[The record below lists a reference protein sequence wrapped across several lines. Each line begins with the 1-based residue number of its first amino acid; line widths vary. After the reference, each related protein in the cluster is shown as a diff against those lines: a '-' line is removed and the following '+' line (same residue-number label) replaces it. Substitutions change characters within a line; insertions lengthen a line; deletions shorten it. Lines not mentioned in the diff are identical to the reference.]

1 VKVDRRNPRHWWRL
15 ALFACSVLA
24 SIVLRPL
31 RRERSR
37 RRVLF
42 YGHRLAGNLLPI
54 HRALVEHHGDD
65 VDVAF
70 LTMDPVY
77 RAELAAQGVKAIAA
91 GSLAAVDWL
100 STVQAVVSDHGL
112 HAMALLLPVP
122 GVLFFD
128 VWHGIP
134 FKGFDAGD
142 FRVQHR
148 FDEAWVASPLL
159 ERMYVE
165 RFGFDPAK
173 VVATGYARTDQL
185 AAPSMDRAA
194 ARREF
199 ALPEIGKVVLFAP
212 TWQQDDA
219 GRSVYPFGET
229 EERFLGLLSAV
240 ARRHDATVVVRH
252 HLNSG
257 AAAVGSWPGIV
268 FLPFASHPLTE
279 RLLVAVDVLVCDWSS
294 IAFDFLFLERPA
306 IFLDVPPPFRKPMSL
321 NASFRYGAI
330 AGDAGALERM
340 LDEYLSNPEGY
351 LHAHGAT
358 ARSVRE
364 QVYGGLADGGATG
377 RCVDRLLA
385 RLRDSAG

>member
-1 VKVDRRNPRHWWRL
+1 M
-15 ALFACSVLA
+15 
-24 SIVLRPL
+24 LRPV
-31 RRERSR
+31 RRERRR

-54 HRALVEHHGDD
+54 HRALVERHGDE
-65 VDVAF
+65 VEVAF

-77 RAELAAQGVKAIAA
+77 RAELEGQGVEAIPA

-100 STVQAVVSDHGL
+100 STAKAVVSDHGL
-112 HAMALLLPVP
+112 HAMALLLHVP

-134 FKGFDAGD
+134 FKGFDADD

-159 ERMYVE
+159 ERIYVG

-173 VVATGYARTDQL
+173 VVATGYARTDEL
-185 AAPSMDRAA
+185 VAPLMDRAA

-199 ALPEIGKVVLFAP
+199 GLPENGKVVLFAP

-229 EERFLGLLSAV
+229 EERFLWLLSTV
-240 ARRHDATVVVRH
+240 AHRHGATVVVRH

-257 AAAVGSWPGIV
+257 AAAVGSWPGIA
-268 FLPFASHPLTE
+268 FLPFASHPFTE
-279 RLLVAVDVLVCDWSS
+279 RLLIAADVLVCDWSS
-294 IAFDFLFLERPA
+294 IAFDFLLLERPA
-306 IFLDVPPPFRKPMSL
+306 IFLDVLPPFRKPMAL
-321 NASFRYGAI
+321 DASFRYGAI
-330 AGDAGALERM
+330 VGDAEALERM
-340 LDEYLSNPEGY
+340 LDECLSNPEGY

-358 ARSVRE
+358 ARSVHD

-377 RCVDRLLA
+377 RCVNRLLA